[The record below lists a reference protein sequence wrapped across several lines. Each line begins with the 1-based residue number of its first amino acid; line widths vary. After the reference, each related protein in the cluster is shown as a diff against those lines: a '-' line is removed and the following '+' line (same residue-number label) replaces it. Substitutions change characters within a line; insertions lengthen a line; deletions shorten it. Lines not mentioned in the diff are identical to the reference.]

1 MRRFVSYLILV
12 LAFQGYAV
20 AQVVPVDVDSDLQNL
35 PSLVLLIA
43 PEQPARVYAG
53 GVTQSTAIEV
63 SVMAYA
69 ANEMWWCLDRDGGLP
84 GVTHLSLACEQPGAV
99 LVGAPY
105 AMLVPTNSQGVG
117 RFDVANLRGGGY
129 TATGEMRFLVPDR
142 GSCWGSFT
150 GRIASPDL
158 TGDLVLN
165 LADLTLFTGD
175 FYTYESYDPRSDFDG
190 DGVVNLSDLFV
201 FATYFMT
208 AG

>member
-1 MRRFVSYLILV
+1 MRRLVSFLILV
-12 LAFQGYAV
+12 LAFQGSAV
-20 AQVVPVDVDSDLQNL
+20 AQVAPVDVDNDLQNL

-53 GVTQSTAIEV
+53 GVAQSTAIEV
-63 SVMAYA
+63 SVIEYA
-69 ANEMWWCLDRDGGLP
+69 AGEMWWCLDREGGLS

-105 AMLVPTNSQGVG
+105 AMLVPSNAQGVG
-117 RFDVANLRGGGY
+117 RFDVANLRGGGH

-142 GSCWGSFT
+142 ASCWGSFT

-158 TGDLVLN
+158 TGDLALD
-165 LADLTLFTGD
+165 LADLTLFARD
-175 FYTYESYDPRSDFDG
+175 YSTYNPRSDFDG
-190 DGVVNLSDLFV
+190 DGVVNLSDLFM

-208 AG
+208 GG